1 MPTREP
7 DASQR
12 PAGGD
17 SRRRDFVEVRRCDP
31 AEAVVVRSLLESA
44 GIPVLLRSRLV
55 GSLHPFSV
63 GDQGEVVVCVPG
75 PDAPRARRLLTR
87 PVPRPPA
94 P

>member
-1 MPTREP
+1 MPSG
-7 DASQR
+7 D
-12 PAGGD
+12 GG
-17 SRRRDFVEVRRCDP
+17 DFVEVRRCDP

-55 GSLHPFSV
+55 GSLHPFTV

-75 PDAPRARRLLTR
+75 SEAPRARRLLTR
-87 PVPRPPA
+87 PVPGRPA